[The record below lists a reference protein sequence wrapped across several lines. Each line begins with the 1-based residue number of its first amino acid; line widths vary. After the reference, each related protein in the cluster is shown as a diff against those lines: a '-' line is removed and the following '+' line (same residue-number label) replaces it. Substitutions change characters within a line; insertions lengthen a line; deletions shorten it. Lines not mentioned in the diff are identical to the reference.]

1 MNILIIGNCGV
12 GKTYVMTELLKHFK
26 CEQAKQ
32 VEQVYYNTNESK
44 VLYKNLNDPSQETRH
59 LRNEINIVG
68 KYDGSTFQG
77 SDRLSMS
84 VMSSVDKYLATVKG
98 VSIFEG
104 DRFTNGKFIAKAKP
118 YIIKIL
124 GNGKEGREKRGS
136 QQTERQI
143 KSIST
148 RVSNIEA
155 NAEVDNSQIVLE
167 SLKNILSYDIK
178 KELTKFT
185 AVWKPQQLNLF

>member
-12 GKTYVMTELLKHFK
+12 GKTYVMTELLSHFK
-26 CEQAKQ
+26 CDQPKQ
-32 VEQVYYNTNESK
+32 VEQVYYNTNNS
-44 VLYKNLNDPSQETRH
+44 
-59 LRNEINIVG
+59 INIIG

-98 VSIFEG
+98 VNIFEG

-124 GNGKEGREKRGS
+124 GNGKQGRENRGS

-148 RVSNIEA
+148 RVNNIEA
-155 NAEVDNSQIVLE
+155 NAEVDNSEIVLVA
-167 SLKNILSYDIK
+167 LKNILSNNIK